1 MKGIDGQTDTY
12 QVNCKYCHCSIVS
25 RASALKAHLKT
36 KKHIEATLSFS
47 KGRQKTIAFKK
58 EKTVH
63 SIKVAEARTALYIAQ
78 HSSIMPVDHLN
89 SLFKANFGDSLTAID
104 VKIHRTKATAIIKN
118 VWRPHMISLLRAD
131 IGDGKYSLIID
142 ESQDI
147 TVVKYLG
154 KISN

>member
-1 MKGIDGQTDTY
+1 MF
-12 QVNCKYCHCSIVS
+12 YCFE
-25 RASALKAHLKT
+25 
-36 KKHIEATLSFS
+36 KHIESSIPFS

-63 SIKVAEARTALYIAQ
+63 SIKVAEARTALYIPQ

-89 SLFKANFGDSLTAID
+89 SLFKTNFDDSLTAID

-118 VWRPHMISLLRAD
+118 VWRPHMLSLLRAD

-142 ESQDI
+142 ES
-147 TVVKYLG
+147 
-154 KISN
+154 